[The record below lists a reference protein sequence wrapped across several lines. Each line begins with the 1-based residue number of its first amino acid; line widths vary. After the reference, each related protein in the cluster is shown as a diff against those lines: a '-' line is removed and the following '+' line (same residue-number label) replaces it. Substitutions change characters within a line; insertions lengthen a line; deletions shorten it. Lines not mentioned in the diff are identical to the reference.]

1 MFIFQSWEKDSLHSK
16 STMKVKRT
24 LPFNRNIYVTPPVL
38 IPSTTDDNQDEDLD
52 ELLFALKN
60 DSYIGSE
67 TSSIVSG
74 KTSDISSKID
84 KYEMRRISIADTH
97 L

>member
-1 MFIFQSWEKDSLHSK
+1 
-16 STMKVKRT
+16 MKVKRT

-38 IPSTTDDNQDEDLD
+38 IPSTTDQDEDLD

-60 DSYIGSE
+60 DSFVGSE

-74 KTSDISSKID
+74 KNKISSAPMLVSLLYVTGATNRTK
-84 KYEMRRISIADTH
+84 
-97 L
+97 LLPF

>member
-1 MFIFQSWEKDSLHSK
+1 
-16 STMKVKRT
+16 MKVKRT
-24 LPFNRNIYVTPPVL
+24 LPINRNIYVTPPVFV
-38 IPSTTDDNQDEDLD
+38 PSTTATDDNPDEDLD

-60 DSYIGSE
+60 DSFVPSE
-67 TSSIVSG
+67 TSSIASE
-74 KTSDISSKID
+74 KTSDLSSKID

>member
-1 MFIFQSWEKDSLHSK
+1 
-16 STMKVKRT
+16 
-24 LPFNRNIYVTPPVL
+24 VTPPVL
-38 IPSTTDDNQDEDLD
+38 IPSTTDQDEDLD

-60 DSYIGSE
+60 DSFVGSE